1 MNLMNKKEAAKI
13 IIFLAIFIF
22 LFISVSYIMRTN
34 GDTKDRFAGFY
45 AEERDSIDVLM
56 IGSSTVA
63 TSFCSPYMWN
73 RYGFTS
79 YPMSSNSQ
87 RPKAIKYV
95 IEEGLHYQSPQ
106 LIVIEMRTFIADD
119 NELAKDE
126 GHIRETVDNMKY
138 SLRRIR
144 AINALTEEFDD
155 KWPFYLDII
164 KYHSNIGVLA
174 KPAEWKKFDFSVK
187 DKKKGFQ
194 IFTNRET
201 FRLETTDTYS
211 EERVAIPD
219 NQEEVLRDLLKYLKE
234 KDIEALFVVSPRAS
248 LEDYDK
254 MMNYCQDIVE
264 DEGFEFLNLNYKYDE
279 MGFDYRYDI
288 EDGAHTNVWGA
299 LKCSDYLGK
308 YIVDNYSIDREYSKK
323 VIKDWDDS
331 YDLFMQM
338 YNEIKEE

>member
-1 MNLMNKKEAAKI
+1 MMLMSKKEAAKI
-13 IIFLAIFIF
+13 IIFIVIFIF
-22 LFISVSYIMRTN
+22 LFTSFSYIMRTN

-45 AEERDSIDVLM
+45 AEEKNSIDVLM

-79 YPMSSNSQ
+79 YPLSSNSQ

-95 IEEGLHYQSPQ
+95 IEEGLHYQSPK

-119 NELAKDE
+119 DELAKDE

-138 SLRRIR
+138 SMRRIR
-144 AINALTEEFDD
+144 AIDALTEEFDD

-164 KYHSNIGVLA
+164 KYHSNIGVLTR
-174 KPAEWKKFDFSVK
+174 PLEWKKYDFSVK
-187 DKKKGFQ
+187 DEKKGFQ

-201 FRLETTDTYS
+201 FRLETPDRYTED
-211 EERVAIPD
+211 RIAIPN
-219 NQEEVLRDLLKYLKE
+219 NQEIILRDLLEYLKE
-234 KDIEALFVVSPRAS
+234 KNLNVLFVASPRATI
-248 LEDYDK
+248 EGYDE

-264 DEGFEFLNLNYKYDE
+264 EEGFEFLNLNYKYDE

-308 YIVDNYSIDREYSKK
+308 YIVENYSMDKEHSTR

-338 YNEIKEE
+338 YNEIDEE